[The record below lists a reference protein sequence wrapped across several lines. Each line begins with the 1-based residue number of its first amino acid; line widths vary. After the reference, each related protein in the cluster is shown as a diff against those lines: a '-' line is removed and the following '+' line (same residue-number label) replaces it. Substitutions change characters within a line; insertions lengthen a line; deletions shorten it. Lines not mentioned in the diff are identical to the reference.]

1 MICNECRGTGLKD
14 QNNICPA
21 CKGFGVIEGVE
32 EAPEAVVEA
41 PVKEI
46 KKAKKK

>member
-1 MICNECRGTGLKD
+1 MICNECQGTGLKD
-14 QNNICPA
+14 QNTICQV

-32 EAPEAVVEA
+32 PEAVVEA
-41 PVKEI
+41 PVKI